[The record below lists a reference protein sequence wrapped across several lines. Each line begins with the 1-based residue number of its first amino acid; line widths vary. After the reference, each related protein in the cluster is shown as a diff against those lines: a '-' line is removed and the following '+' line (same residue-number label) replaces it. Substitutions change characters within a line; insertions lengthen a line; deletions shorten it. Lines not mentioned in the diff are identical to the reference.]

1 LSPLLSAI
9 SLDTPSNINLTHS
22 AGANWAPHIHS
33 IHSPE
38 LVEEEEEEEEDKD
51 NFELELE
58 ETEAVHEAKRQRC
71 KYHSEARLIPKALVK
86 KLASSK
92 RLTNI

>member
-1 LSPLLSAI
+1 LGSSI
-9 SLDTPSNINLTHS
+9 STQSTH
-22 AGANWAPHIHS
+22 
-33 IHSPE
+33 PE

-71 KYHSEARLIPKALVK
+71 KYHSEARLIL
-86 KLASSK
+86 
-92 RLTNI
+92 RHW